1 MYLIDKLNAICATL
15 GGTTTHKYSIN
26 ALNEWC
32 ILAGGVGGHVYDIA
46 AYNELAV
53 IYGASGGH
61 KYNINALNAID
72 VAFGGAGAWVYD
84 VDALASIG
92 SNVNPIPDGAIV
104 TKDGSMIVLT
114 TGGDYILTVD
124 GFVPLNALKTISGD
138 VVKTKE
144 LDFITI

>member
-1 MYLIDKLNAICATL
+1 MTSVAKSCARSVA
-15 GGTTTHKYSIN
+15 GSIS
-26 ALNEWC
+26 L
-32 ILAGGVGGHVYDIA
+32 
-46 AYNELAV
+46 
-53 IYGASGGH
+53 
-61 KYNINALNAID
+61 
-72 VAFGGAGAWVYD
+72 
-84 VDALASIG
+84 G
-92 SNVNPIPDGAIV
+92 SNVNQIPDGAIV